1 MTGESMLPGGTEEN
15 HDIRYQATGR
25 DVKAAPPEYEAVVPT
40 TETLFLFEGVW
51 RLASVVTVLVSYGR
65 VSETTCTRS
74 DFHLFSEKL
83 GRLRVTTLN
92 FLPDKKFSIKFLHF
106 WHLL

>member
-40 TETLFLFEGVW
+40 TETLFLFEGV
-51 RLASVVTVLVSYGR
+51 
-65 VSETTCTRS
+65 
-74 DFHLFSEKL
+74 
-83 GRLRVTTLN
+83 
-92 FLPDKKFSIKFLHF
+92 
-106 WHLL
+106 